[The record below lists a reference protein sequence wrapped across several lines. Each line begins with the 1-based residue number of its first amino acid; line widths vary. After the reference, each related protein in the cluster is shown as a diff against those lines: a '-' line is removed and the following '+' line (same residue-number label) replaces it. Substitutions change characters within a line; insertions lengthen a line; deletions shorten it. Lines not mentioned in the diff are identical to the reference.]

1 MKEHRTEH
9 RKRVDIVRI
18 KSVEMVKEGSI
29 LYPIRKIS
37 SPQDC
42 EKLLRDYLDNTD
54 REEFIILALDTKNQP
69 IAIHTVSIGTLNSSL
84 VHPREVYKM
93 AILSNAASIILSH
106 NHPSG
111 DTKPSQEDISIT
123 KRLSECGNIFGIQ
136 VLDHIIIGDNEY
148 TSFKDK
154 GLLS

>member
-1 MKEHRTEH
+1 MKEHRAEH
-9 RKRVDIVRI
+9 KKRIDIVRI
-18 KSVEMVKEGSI
+18 KSIELVKDGSI

-42 EKLLRDYLDNTD
+42 EQLLRDYLDNID
-54 REEFIILALDTKNQP
+54 REAFIVLALDTKNQP

-111 DTKPSQEDISIT
+111 DSKPSQEDISIT
-123 KRLSECGNIFGIQ
+123 NRLTECGDIIGIK
-136 VLDHIIIGDNEY
+136 VLDHVIIGRNEY
-148 TSFKDK
+148 TSFKEENIC
-154 GLLS
+154 